1 MTVGMLDTS
10 VVIDLSRLQ
19 ASDLPEE
26 CFISAVTLAELSVG
40 PLIASD
46 TGEQMARQAVLQ
58 LAEALFNPLPFDADS
73 ARVFGRVAAELRG
86 RKRKARAYDALIA
99 STAIRHGLTLFTR
112 NPQDFSGISELSL
125 KEVSA

>member
-1 MTVGMLDTS
+1 MLDTS

-86 RKRKARAYDALIA
+86 AGRKRKARAYDALIA